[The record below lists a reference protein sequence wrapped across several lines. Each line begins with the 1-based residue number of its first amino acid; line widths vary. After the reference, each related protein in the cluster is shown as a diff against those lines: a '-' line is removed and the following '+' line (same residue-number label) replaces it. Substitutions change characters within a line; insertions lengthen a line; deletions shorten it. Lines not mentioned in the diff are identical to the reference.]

1 MLFALINGDEKD
13 NTKRIEKAGVV
24 EGKISVLSWKKIN
37 QDSFLN
43 YIINGARLHLIL
55 GIDYT
60 NSTVPLHQ

>member
-1 MLFALINGDEKD
+1 MNGDEKD

-24 EGKISVLSWKKIN
+24 EGKVTVISWKKIN
-37 QDSFLN
+37 QDSFLT
-43 YIINGARLHLIL
+43 YIVNGARLHLIL